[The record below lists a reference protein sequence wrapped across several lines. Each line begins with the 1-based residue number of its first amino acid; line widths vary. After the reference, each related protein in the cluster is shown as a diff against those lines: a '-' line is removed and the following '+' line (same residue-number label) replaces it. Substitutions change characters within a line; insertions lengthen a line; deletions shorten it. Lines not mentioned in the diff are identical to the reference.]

1 MTSSSLPTRRLI
13 YDQPDRVSQW
23 VYSRLPYSDDATAF
37 CAIGLEHAG
46 ELVAG
51 VVYNSYTG
59 FDIDMSAATVP
70 HLLWRPHWLVPIFR
84 YPFAQLRCRRVSAG
98 AASRNRASIAVLL
111 HLGFKPEGCK
121 RNALPDD
128 DLLLFGMKR
137 EECRYLENMN

>member
-1 MTSSSLPTRRLI
+1 MSLATRKLI
-13 YDQPDRVSQW
+13 FDQPARVAQW
-23 VYSRLPYSDDATAF
+23 VYSRLPHTDDATAF
-37 CAIGLEHAG
+37 CAIGLESAG

-59 FDIDMSAATVP
+59 FDIDMSAATEP
-70 HLLWRPHWLVPIFR
+70 HLLWRPQWLVPIFR
-84 YPFAQLRCRRVSAG
+84 YPFVQLRCRRVSAG

-121 RNALPDD
+121 REALPDD

-137 EECRYLENMN
+137 DECRYLENMQ